1 MVCKFSLFFFKNCI
15 GQDEDNDPSSDH
27 HQGHYEG
34 HQLLLLL
41 KVNRL

>member
-1 MVCKFSLFFFKNCI
+1 MVRQLSLLLLEYCI
-15 GQDEDNDPSSDH
+15 CQDEDNDPDSDH

-41 KVNRL
+41 KSD